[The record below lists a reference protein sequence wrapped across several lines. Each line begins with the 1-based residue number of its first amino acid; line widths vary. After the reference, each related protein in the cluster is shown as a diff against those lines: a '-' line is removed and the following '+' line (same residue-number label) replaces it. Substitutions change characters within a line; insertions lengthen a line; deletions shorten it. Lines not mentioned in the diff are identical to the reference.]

1 MFKKIKTTRLGITE
15 QTVVF
20 DEIADLIEAN
30 DTYSEYYKTNFVR
43 TEIQQKAKDII
54 TYSEL
59 PPGEVLHLL
68 MYGSVGS
75 GKTWNALSIV
85 CDTLTDHPGSTALFV
100 RRTYNEI
107 KDALYK
113 PTERFLDQ
121 FNLGCRPLKTPPS
134 IHLHNGSEFRF
145 RSAEKTASSGSDK
158 ADDLGGTAFSI
169 AVIDE
174 ADEVPEEYAKTVAGR
189 MREKTGVQKK
199 VIIYICNPPSE
210 DHWLYEWFFENSDP
224 EDPKSKYRA
233 IRMPIEGN
241 REHLPEGYIESV
253 HKDYAH
259 NPALYLRMVR
269 GEFGP
274 AVKGFPI
281 FSKFFERERHVAT
294 VPIAENWNDK
304 YPLQRCW
311 DFGWNRPACVVFQDD
326 LDSGQIR
333 IYRAFLGSKIILEA
347 FRNQMLNL
355 CETAFPGAQ
364 WEDFCYD
371 DQTEVLTHR
380 GWKYFKDVSLKDKL
394 ATISRDRR
402 LEFHLP
408 SKLHSKEYSGE
419 MITYSTLRGD
429 LSVTPGHRMAYY
441 IAKSKEVGIK
451 SIEQV
456 LSTSELRAP
465 ANSTFTAPTEL
476 DPWSAFVGFYTADG
490 CMNGNRAQFCLKKE
504 RKLSFLESLC
514 SQLGFNYKKYSR
526 KDGGQLV
533 QIYLSPGRVEF
544 LKSISKPKTLRYIWE
559 ESLCLYS
566 VFSGLMEGDG
576 SWDTRGHSGHFD
588 TSVKEVADDFQAL
601 LQMVGMSGNVVTR
614 QVDGVYKGNCTM
626 HRVSVTRR
634 SCLVFPRANFS
645 SQQYTG
651 TVYCATV
658 PNGTLYVRRN
668 GKALWCGNCDP
679 AGVQKTDKTHLTSL
693 DILKAAGL
701 KVRYRASSIE
711 YGLSILSELLSST
724 IPYKHG
730 PRPAILLD
738 PSCGILAD
746 AFEMGYC
753 ADMDFDETSKQT
765 IKVVKDGYYEHVVD
779 ALRYGLIHKR
789 RPNGLRKAD
798 YTGGNSYAPVGKAVS
813 MPRGQYAQNFQSYSI
828 HTQDVTRGL
837 LSKPNSRA
845 AGRYNFG
852 GNKWTV

>member
-121 FNLGCRPLKTPPS
+121 FNLGYRPLKTPPS

-294 VPIAENWNDK
+294 VPISENWNDK

-347 FRNQMLNL
+347 FRNQMLHL

-364 WEDFCYD
+364 WE
-371 DQTEVLTHR
+371 
-380 GWKYFKDVSLKDKL
+380 
-394 ATISRDRR
+394 
-402 LEFHLP
+402 EF
-408 SKLHSKEYSGE
+408 
-419 MITYSTLRGD
+419 
-429 LSVTPGHRMAYY
+429 V
-441 IAKSKEVGIK
+441 
-451 SIEQV
+451 
-456 LSTSELRAP
+456 
-465 ANSTFTAPTEL
+465 
-476 DPWSAFVGFYTADG
+476 
-490 CMNGNRAQFCLKKE
+490 
-504 RKLSFLESLC
+504 
-514 SQLGFNYKKYSR
+514 
-526 KDGGQLV
+526 
-533 QIYLSPGRVEF
+533 
-544 LKSISKPKTLRYIWE
+544 
-559 ESLCLYS
+559 
-566 VFSGLMEGDG
+566 
-576 SWDTRGHSGHFD
+576 
-588 TSVKEVADDFQAL
+588 
-601 LQMVGMSGNVVTR
+601 
-614 QVDGVYKGNCTM
+614 
-626 HRVSVTRR
+626 
-634 SCLVFPRANFS
+634 
-645 SQQYTG
+645 
-651 TVYCATV
+651 
-658 PNGTLYVRRN
+658 
-668 GKALWCGNCDP
+668 DP
-679 AGVQKTDKTHLTSL
+679 AGVQKTDKTHLTSV

-837 LSKPNSRA
+837 LSKSNARA
-845 AGRYNFG
+845 TGRYNFG